1 MTTWFAGD
9 DDIGRRRASA
19 FSRRDAPELCI
30 ESFGPEKNERA
41 QGMPGGQCTRSLVC
55 ENKQTHELVTTVTP
69 GQPGIPYTMVLRLT
83 SCSPRR
89 SGLFVTVAGGY
100 LFRQLDAGVEAS
112 EPHDLAVRKIG
123 ALVLALPASTAS
135 RPSSVTIAKRP
146 SVGRDARDIKVILVK
161 REREYFCKRCWTGHL
176 AKHQLICPSGKIT
189 RGRTRHRTNKSRFS
203 SLRPRVWCFG

>member
-1 MTTWFAGD
+1 
-9 DDIGRRRASA
+9 
-19 FSRRDAPELCI
+19 
-30 ESFGPEKNERA
+30 
-41 QGMPGGQCTRSLVC
+41 
-55 ENKQTHELVTTVTP
+55 
-69 GQPGIPYTMVLRLT
+69 MVLRLT

-146 SVGRDARDIKVILVK
+146 SVGRDVDGYASDLGRAKTEIFLQKGLDRPSRKTRTDLPVGQNQIDRFTEFAERDDVSAAAV
-161 REREYFCKRCWTGHL
+161 YSL
-176 AKHQLICPSGKIT
+176 APHFAG
-189 RGRTRHRTNKSRFS
+189 RG
-203 SLRPRVWCFG
+203 LG

>member
-1 MTTWFAGD
+1 
-9 DDIGRRRASA
+9 
-19 FSRRDAPELCI
+19 
-30 ESFGPEKNERA
+30 
-41 QGMPGGQCTRSLVC
+41 
-55 ENKQTHELVTTVTP
+55 
-69 GQPGIPYTMVLRLT
+69 MVLRLT

-146 SVGRDARDIKVILVK
+146 FVGRDARDIKVILVK
-161 REREYFCKRCWTGHL
+161 RERKYFCKWGWTGEL
-176 AKHQLICPSGKIT
+176 AKHELICPSGKI
-189 RGRTRHRTNKSRFS
+189 RLIGSTNYNVSAAAVS
-203 SLRPRVWCFG
+203 SLASLAGRGGPDRKELSSSGLTGRSSTPRLFGSITGVSDYWITRLRG